1 LKLTELKGIAK
12 HFRDQGFNIHLN
24 ANKSEMEAAL
34 IGIISSLPVGE
45 GPTISGSL
53 QTPIINTSSSSG
65 DSAPVVQNTI
75 PTNTEFMPPRA
86 QSQVA
91 KPPIVPSQAPSA
103 ITSKTYPSNIENKL
117 RELNSKKRR
126 IFDEAEAIPGITPIE
141 ILDVLRFINTADCS
155 VDAVVDKVVMK
166 RSINCNPKD
175 DDNIA
180 MLERSLYDRAVMESE
195 KERDNIQQ
203 RKRQKVTDLKNDI
216 QSEIFSYEDFKP
228 SLLLRGLLDNNKSS
242 ANSSCSF
249 RLGDISL
256 RYRGSIMIRSLVFLF
271 DFVAADSRSLELC
284 ELISSNIGNLRV
296 YLVEILLL
304 ERDAIKFYKDASF
317 PYLLSLM
324 QVCDEIFGSS
334 LDSVFVEQLF
344 RISHI
349 NDLSPTQWRKIFTA
363 FNCRDTMIEQRL
375 REIRDS
381 FQKGMFKIPRDG
393 EMVPELFRMKSL
405 LPFIKDL
412 RSSVEEDGIE
422 LTDDHQNLGLLSDRE
437 SSESEDDFDDDDDD
451 Y

>member
-1 LKLTELKGIAK
+1 
-12 HFRDQGFNIHLN
+12 
-24 ANKSEMEAAL
+24 
-34 IGIISSLPVGE
+34 
-45 GPTISGSL
+45 
-53 QTPIINTSSSSG
+53 
-65 DSAPVVQNTI
+65 
-75 PTNTEFMPPRA
+75 
-86 QSQVA
+86 
-91 KPPIVPSQAPSA
+91 
-103 ITSKTYPSNIENKL
+103 
-117 RELNSKKRR
+117 
-126 IFDEAEAIPGITPIE
+126 
-141 ILDVLRFINTADCS
+141 
-155 VDAVVDKVVMK
+155 
-166 RSINCNPKD
+166 
-175 DDNIA
+175 
-180 MLERSLYDRAVMESE
+180 MESE

-249 RLGDISL
+249 RSGDISL
-256 RYRGSIMIRSLVFLF
+256 RYRGSIMIRSLVFLY

-324 QVCDEIFGSS
+324 QVCDEIVGSS

-363 FNCRDTMIEQRL
+363 FYCRDTIIEQRL

-412 RSSVEEDGIE
+412 RSSIEEDGIE